1 MYCRGNVEKFWR
13 PEIENNKQRLCIK
26 THVSLVNRE
35 HVSIKEGYVST
46 KKVGDVLHTPA
57 LLEDEV
63 VVTVIKVL
71 DGKCGTL

>member
-1 MYCRGNVEKFWR
+1 M
-13 PEIENNKQRLCIK
+13 ENNKQRLCIK

-35 HVSIKEGYVST
+35 YVSVKKGYVST
-46 KKVGDVLHTPA
+46 KKVEDVLHTHA

-63 VVTVIKVL
+63 IVTVIKVL